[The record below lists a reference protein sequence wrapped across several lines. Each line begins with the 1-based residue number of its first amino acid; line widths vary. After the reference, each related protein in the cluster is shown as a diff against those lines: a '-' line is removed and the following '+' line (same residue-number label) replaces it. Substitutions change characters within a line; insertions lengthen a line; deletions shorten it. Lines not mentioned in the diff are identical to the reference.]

1 MGVKAVI
8 FDMDGT
14 VLNTLQ
20 DIANAVNHTLR
31 LYGLGTH
38 ETYEFKNFVGDGTD
52 MMLKRALPEAL
63 RTDEQV
69 KKIKPDYVKF
79 YNAHPADATVPYDG
93 ILELLK
99 ALKDK
104 GIKLAVVSNKI
115 DCMVGPIANKFFG
128 DTFDYVTGQKDG
140 MPVKPDP
147 AAVFEVMKTFS
158 VTADE
163 CIFVGDSGVDAK
175 TGANAGMF
183 TVGVLWGFR
192 DREELLQNG
201 ANVVISKPCE
211 LLKYIV

>member
-1 MGVKAVI
+1 MSIKAII

-20 DIANAVNHTLR
+20 DIANAVNYTLSFHS
-31 LYGLGTH
+31 LPTH
-38 ETYEFKNFVGDGTD
+38 ELYKFKKFVGDGTD
-52 MMLKRALPEAL
+52 IMLKRALPDNMKS
-63 RTDEQV
+63 DEQV
-69 KKIKPDYVKF
+69 AKIKPLYVEY
-79 YNAHPADATVPYDG
+79 YNAHPTDTTVPYEG
-93 ILELLK
+93 ILELLEKLK
-99 ALKDK
+99 AK
-104 GIKLAVVSNKI
+104 GILLAVVSNKI
-115 DCMVGPIANKFFG
+115 DCMVGPISKKFFG

-147 AAVFEVMKTFS
+147 AAVFNVMQQFN

-192 DREELLQNG
+192 EKDELIQNG
-201 ANVVISKPCE
+201 ANVVISNPLE
-211 LLKYIV
+211 LLEYII